1 MTLGYPADSGGDKKL
16 PHMTLA
22 PHGAVSMVT
31 VLSIFLPEDGGSAGI
46 IYQEATVGGGQKQ
59 MCATRRDYSALW
71 RRHPN
76 QMSLFFSGSGEGGW
90 RRL

>member
-1 MTLGYPADSGGDKKL
+1 MTPGYPVDSGGDKKL

-46 IYQEATVGGGQKQ
+46 IYQGATAGGGQKQ
-59 MCATRRDYSALW
+59 MCATRRDCSALW
-71 RRHPN
+71 RRRPN
-76 QMSLFFSGSGEGGW
+76 QMSLFFSGSGEGG
-90 RRL
+90 